1 MNKCFGK
8 ILVFNVF
15 FLSVLLFSGC
25 GKITTESFEGI
36 WIASHN
42 TLNGNIYT
50 GDLNLSVTEDGG
62 FVLENSFKTVLME
75 GSLSVADDSILEI
88 LVKVK
93 ILCLLSAGCGEK
105 DQYGFR
111 FINEQVFVLE
121 YEGNEIA
128 FYKGDSADSTDSI
141 EDSNWITG
149 NGLNGEEIVY
159 KVEIS
164 EKNWVSLFW
173 KETKYQKSLRDE
185 I

>member
-88 LVKVK
+88 SCEGENFMPPVCWDV
-93 ILCLLSAGCGEK
+93 GEK
-105 DQYGFR
+105 
-111 FINEQVFVLE
+111 INM
-121 YEGNEIA
+121 A
-128 FYKGDSADSTDSI
+128 FA
-141 EDSNWITG
+141 
-149 NGLNGEEIVY
+149 L
-159 KVEIS
+159 
-164 EKNWVSLFW
+164 
-173 KETKYQKSLRDE
+173 
-185 I
+185 